1 MPTKTENT
9 IDWGS
14 GTLYIIPQEGGDP
27 VPIGPVK
34 GLTETIE
41 REHLDGADLPAPL
54 TTSLTQTLTFEAE
67 LESLNPKAM
76 FFLTGDPSYMAR
88 WAVVMRPRLA
98 HLARY
103 AKKGRARKKNVHRLV
118 AFMIE
123 ELKR

>member
-1 MPTKTENT
+1 MP
-9 IDWGS
+9 
-14 GTLYIIPQEGGDP
+14 
-27 VPIGPVK
+27 VGPVK

-41 REHLDGADLPAPL
+41 QEHLDGYDLPAPL

-76 FFLTGDPSYMAR
+76 FFLTGDPAYMAL
-88 WAVVMRPRLA
+88 WSISKNPRLA

>member
-1 MPTKTENT
+1 MPPKNNMELGPGALYF
-9 IDWGS
+9 IPSEGS
-14 GTLYIIPQEGGDP
+14 DP
-27 VPIGPVK
+27 VYCGEVKSLEYTEDTYAPVDDLGRPAV
-34 GLTETIE
+34 GLT
-41 REHLDGADLPAPL
+41 RD
-54 TTSLTQTLTFEAE
+54 TTAEVTME
-67 LESLNPKAM
+67 LEPLNPKAM